1 MSVEA
6 ATWLRLALYFT
17 SHTLILSHTL
27 THFFTLLSFILPY
40 RRWVWRWHQH
50 YDPAL
55 DADHQAVQKAAAA
68 LQKAK
73 QAEYQINKDLRPH
86 TASDANDTGKDT
98 DDKPRKDAG
107 SAFNA

>member
-1 MSVEA
+1 M
-6 ATWLRLALYFT
+6 WK
-17 SHTLILSHTL
+17 
-27 THFFTLLSFILPY
+27 
-40 RRWVWRWHQH
+40 WHQH

-73 QAEYQINKDLRPH
+73 QAEYQINKDLRPQL
-86 TASDANDTGKDT
+86 AGDANDTGKDT